1 MKLGKAIAA
10 AVGTAAA
17 VGAAVYAKR
26 RLDETQTPL
35 KKQRSVTV
43 WKSGGK
49 VQHKEVI
56 RKPVSEREQTDILKS
71 RIDKATRQY
80 EELADRNND
89 TESEPADNTE
99 NEQKIAPVNFTFVQS
114 EEDGNTGVSFDR
126 VFDHFNR
133 LEKPI
138 DEESKTV
145 DNADNNIVDT
155 ITANQTAAAESVDET
170 KADAATYDEYEAAAI
185 SAVMTMQ
192 EEQESEAEQMKLE
205 KGIMTPD
212 PIASA
217 VRELADIQPVTDGAN
232 DVSVERM
239 SVDES
244 IFDLSASEPVEE
256 AVKELE
262 EITEQAEEQP
272 EIVEETAESS
282 STLEEEFAQATAE
295 NVTVSEPVEEAV
307 KAFEEMSEQ
316 AEEQPEI
323 AEETAETAES
333 TSALEEEFAQAMTE
347 NAPVSEPVEEAV
359 KAFEE
364 MSEQAEEQSEIAEE
378 TAESASTLEE
388 EFAQAMAENI
398 PVNEPVEETVK
409 AFEEITEQAEEQP
422 EIAVETAESAS
433 TLEEEFAQAMT
444 ENAPVS
450 EPVEEAVKELEEI
463 AEQAEEQSEI
473 AEETAESA
481 STLEEE
487 FAQAMAENAPV
498 SEPVEE
504 AVKAFEEMSEQAE
517 EQPEIAEETA
527 ESASTLEEE
536 FAQAMA
542 ENITVSEPVEEAVK
556 AFEEMSE
563 QAEEQ
568 PEIAEETAESASTLE
583 EEFAQAM
590 AENAPV
596 SEPVEEAVK
605 EFEEITEQAEK
616 QPEIAVETAESASTL
631 EEEFAQ
637 AMAENAPVSE
647 PVEEAVKEFEEI
659 TEQAEEQPEISV
671 ETAESANTLEEEIT
685 QAMAENVP
693 VSEPVEEA
701 VKAFEEIAE
710 PVAVEISE
718 SQAEDMLFENIDNI
732 DDDLSDDMASV
743 RTAESVDD
751 AVKEFSDLIGEPEA
765 AMSMI
770 NADAEYDDDL
780 EQTGDI
786 PAEENSTAEEQ
797 PVIQT
802 IPEAQTEKPR
812 TMDFFDLPDEA
823 YAPVQA
829 AEEKHDD
836 NVAEVEDLFGDLL
849 ADDEPVEKKTF
860 TDPSEVFSMFDTADA
875 GQDDF
880 DKYNDEKI
888 EEENEKK
895 KTSDTKKYIAQ
906 DIADNIASFAQL
918 LEPLNAI
925 KENKIRSKSGILF
938 DWEMRIQSL
947 IGDLPIKTYWRNN
960 FRNYEIWTDEKCME
974 KAGELLAMLE
984 LVGIVRDKAKEV
996 VVDKDTLDFYSAQS
1010 EHLNNDFHIG
1020 ETVVVTRPCW
1030 RINGKPA
1037 RKGEIAKKAPF
1048 AEFSRK
1054 KVSPLETMLRENSC
1068 SDGDVNIPVTEDN
1081 FCTYDRE
1088 IPYVKQAIA
1097 DGFCK
1102 CAVRRMEDGGALAFF
1117 YEVIAEGENE
1127 HYSPCT
1133 LRFEVNIDKNAKV
1146 VGRFRSEK
1154 V

>member
-10 AVGTAAA
+10 AIGTAAA
-17 VGAAVYAKR
+17 VGAAVYAKK

-35 KKQRSVTV
+35 KKQKSVTA

-49 VQHKEVI
+49 VQYKEVI
-56 RKPVSEREQTDILKS
+56 RKPVSEGEQTNILKS

-80 EELADRNND
+80 EQLADRNND

-99 NEQKIAPVNFTFVQS
+99 NEQEIAPVNFTFVQS

-133 LEKPI
+133 LEKPF

-155 ITANQTAAAESVDET
+155 ITANQTDVAESVAPTEAVDET
-170 KADAATYDEYEAAAI
+170 KTDVATDDEYEAAAI

-192 EEQESEAEQMKLE
+192 EEQESKAEQMKLE

-212 PIASA
+212 PIANA
-217 VRELADIQPVTDGAN
+217 VRELADIQPVTDDVSN
-232 DVSVERM
+232 VSVERM

-256 AVKELE
+256 AVK
-262 EITEQAEEQP
+262 
-272 EIVEETAESS
+272 
-282 STLEEEFAQATAE
+282 
-295 NVTVSEPVEEAV
+295 
-307 KAFEEMSEQ
+307 AFEEMSGQ
-316 AEEQPEI
+316 TEEQPEI
-323 AEETAETAES
+323 AEETE
-333 TSALEEEFAQAMTE
+333 
-347 NAPVSEPVEEAV
+347 
-359 KAFEE
+359 
-364 MSEQAEEQSEIAEE
+364 
-378 TAESASTLEE
+378 ESASTLEE

-398 PVNEPVEETVK
+398 PE
-409 AFEEITEQAEEQP
+409 
-422 EIAVETAESAS
+422 
-433 TLEEEFAQAMT
+433 
-444 ENAPVS
+444 
-450 EPVEEAVKELEEI
+450 
-463 AEQAEEQSEI
+463 
-473 AEETAESA
+473 
-481 STLEEE
+481 
-487 FAQAMAENAPV
+487 

-504 AVKAFEEMSEQAE
+504 AVKAFEKMSEQTE

-536 FAQAMA
+536 FA
-542 ENITVSEPVEEAVK
+542 
-556 AFEEMSE
+556 
-563 QAEEQ
+563 
-568 PEIAEETAESASTLE
+568 
-583 EEFAQAM
+583 
-590 AENAPV
+590 
-596 SEPVEEAVK
+596 
-605 EFEEITEQAEK
+605 
-616 QPEIAVETAESASTL
+616 
-631 EEEFAQ
+631 
-637 AMAENAPVSE
+637 
-647 PVEEAVKEFEEI
+647 
-659 TEQAEEQPEISV
+659 
-671 ETAESANTLEEEIT
+671 

-710 PVAVEISE
+710 PVAVEIAE
-718 SQAEDMLFENIDNI
+718 SQAEDMLFENIDNT

-765 AMSMI
+765 ARSMI

-802 IPEAQTEKPR
+802 VPEAQTEKTR

-823 YAPVQA
+823 YAPVQT

-895 KTSDTKKYIAQ
+895 KTSDAKKYIAQ

-996 VVDKDTLDFYSAQS
+996 VIDKDTLDFYSAQS

-1068 SDGDVNIPVTEDN
+1068 SDGDVNIPVTDDN
-1081 FCTYDRE
+1081 FCTYDRD
-1088 IPYVKQAIA
+1088 IPYVKQAISE
-1097 DGFCK
+1097 GFCK

>member
-10 AVGTAAA
+10 AIGTAAA

-35 KKQRSVTV
+35 KKQRSVTA

-49 VQHKEVI
+49 VQYKEVI
-56 RKPVSEREQTDILKS
+56 RKPVSEGEQTNILKS

-80 EELADRNND
+80 EQLADRNND

-99 NEQKIAPVNFTFVQS
+99 NEQEIAPVNFTFVQS

-133 LEKPI
+133 LEKPF

-155 ITANQTAAAESVDET
+155 ITANQTAAAESVAPTEAVDET
-170 KADAATYDEYEAAAI
+170 KTDVATDDEYEAAAI

-192 EEQESEAEQMKLE
+192 EEQESKAEQMKLE

-212 PIASA
+212 PIANA

-244 IFDLSASEPVEE
+244 IFDLSANEPVEE

-272 EIVEETAESS
+272 EIAEETAESA
-282 STLEEEFAQATAE
+282 STLEEEFAQAKAE
-295 NVTVSEPVEEAV
+295 NVPESEPVEEAV

-323 AEETAETAES
+323 AEETAESAS
-333 TSALEEEFAQAMTE
+333 TLEEEFAQAKAE
-347 NAPVSEPVEEAV
+347 NVPESEPVEEAV

-364 MSEQAEEQSEIAEE
+364 MSEQAEEQPEIAEE

-388 EFAQAMAENI
+388 EFAQAKAEN
-398 PVNEPVEETVK
+398 V
-409 AFEEITEQAEEQP
+409 P
-422 EIAVETAESAS
+422 E
-433 TLEEEFAQAMT
+433 
-444 ENAPVS
+444 S
-450 EPVEEAVKELEEI
+450 EPVEEAVKAFEEMS
-463 AEQAEEQSEI
+463 EQAEEQPEI

-487 FAQAMAENAPV
+487 FAQAKAENVPESEPV
-498 SEPVEE
+498 EEAVKAFEEMSEQAEEQPEIAEETAESASTLEEEFAQAKAENVPESEPVEEAVKAFEEMSEQAEEQPEIAEETAESASTLEEEFAQAKAENVPESEPVEE

-542 ENITVSEPVEEAVK
+542 ENVT
-556 AFEEMSE
+556 
-563 QAEEQ
+563 
-568 PEIAEETAESASTLE
+568 
-583 EEFAQAM
+583 
-590 AENAPV
+590 
-596 SEPVEEAVK
+596 
-605 EFEEITEQAEK
+605 
-616 QPEIAVETAESASTL
+616 
-631 EEEFAQ
+631 
-637 AMAENAPVSE
+637 
-647 PVEEAVKEFEEI
+647 
-659 TEQAEEQPEISV
+659 
-671 ETAESANTLEEEIT
+671 
-685 QAMAENVP
+685 

-710 PVAVEISE
+710 PVAVEIAE
-718 SQAEDMLFENIDNI
+718 SQAEDMLFENI

-765 AMSMI
+765 ARSMI

-802 IPEAQTEKPR
+802 VPEAQTEKTR

-823 YAPVQA
+823 YAPVQT

-888 EEENEKK
+888 EEESEKK
-895 KTSDTKKYIAQ
+895 KTSDAKKYIAQ

-996 VVDKDTLDFYSAQS
+996 VIDKDTLDFYSAQS

-1068 SDGDVNIPVTEDN
+1068 SDGDVNIPVTDDN
-1081 FCTYDRE
+1081 FCTYDRD
-1088 IPYVKQAIA
+1088 IPYVKQAISE
-1097 DGFCK
+1097 GFCK

>member
-43 WKSGGK
+43 WKSGGN

-80 EELADRNND
+80 EQLADRNND

-99 NEQKIAPVNFTFVQS
+99 NEQEIAPVNFTFVQS

-133 LEKPI
+133 LEKPV
-138 DEESKTV
+138 DEENKTV

-155 ITANQTAAAESVDET
+155 ITANQTAV
-170 KADAATYDEYEAAAI
+170 ATDDEYEAAAI

-256 AVKELE
+256 AVK
-262 EITEQAEEQP
+262 
-272 EIVEETAESS
+272 
-282 STLEEEFAQATAE
+282 
-295 NVTVSEPVEEAV
+295 
-307 KAFEEMSEQ
+307 
-316 AEEQPEI
+316 
-323 AEETAETAES
+323 
-333 TSALEEEFAQAMTE
+333 
-347 NAPVSEPVEEAV
+347 
-359 KAFEE
+359 
-364 MSEQAEEQSEIAEE
+364 
-378 TAESASTLEE
+378 
-388 EFAQAMAENI
+388 
-398 PVNEPVEETVK
+398 
-409 AFEEITEQAEEQP
+409 
-422 EIAVETAESAS
+422 
-433 TLEEEFAQAMT
+433 
-444 ENAPVS
+444 
-450 EPVEEAVKELEEI
+450 
-463 AEQAEEQSEI
+463 
-473 AEETAESA
+473 
-481 STLEEE
+481 
-487 FAQAMAENAPV
+487 
-498 SEPVEE
+498 
-504 AVKAFEEMSEQAE
+504 
-517 EQPEIAEETA
+517 
-527 ESASTLEEE
+527 
-536 FAQAMA
+536 
-542 ENITVSEPVEEAVK
+542 
-556 AFEEMSE
+556 
-563 QAEEQ
+563 
-568 PEIAEETAESASTLE
+568 
-583 EEFAQAM
+583 
-590 AENAPV
+590 
-596 SEPVEEAVK
+596 
-605 EFEEITEQAEK
+605 
-616 QPEIAVETAESASTL
+616 
-631 EEEFAQ
+631 
-637 AMAENAPVSE
+637 
-647 PVEEAVKEFEEI
+647 
-659 TEQAEEQPEISV
+659 
-671 ETAESANTLEEEIT
+671 
-685 QAMAENVP
+685 
-693 VSEPVEEA
+693 
-701 VKAFEEIAE
+701 AFEEIAE
-710 PVAVEISE
+710 PVAVEIPE

-765 AMSMI
+765 ARSMI
-770 NADAEYDDDL
+770 NAGTEYDDDL

-802 IPEAQTEKPR
+802 VPEAQTEKPR

>member
-1 MKLGKAIAA
+1 M
-10 AVGTAAA
+10 
-17 VGAAVYAKR
+17 
-26 RLDETQTPL
+26 
-35 KKQRSVTV
+35 
-43 WKSGGK
+43 
-49 VQHKEVI
+49 
-56 RKPVSEREQTDILKS
+56 
-71 RIDKATRQY
+71 
-80 EELADRNND
+80 
-89 TESEPADNTE
+89 
-99 NEQKIAPVNFTFVQS
+99 
-114 EEDGNTGVSFDR
+114 
-126 VFDHFNR
+126 FDHFNR
-133 LEKPI
+133 LERPF
-138 DEESKTV
+138 EEENN
-145 DNADNNIVDT
+145 NADTDNSNSIVDT
-155 ITANQTAAAESVDET
+155 IPANPSNTAADEEAVSQT
-170 KADAATYDEYEAAAI
+170 EAVGETTEDVATDDGCEAAAI
-185 SAVMTMQ
+185 AAVMTMQ
-192 EEQESEAEQMKLE
+192 EEQNSETEPKQMKLE
-205 KGIMTPD
+205 KGIMTPE

-217 VRELADIQPVTDGAN
+217 VRELVDIQSVSDDMN
-232 DVSVERM
+232 VESVE
-239 SVDES
+239 SIPVDEN
-244 IFDLSASEPVEE
+244 IFDLSVSEPVEE
-256 AVKELE
+256 AAKELE
-262 EITEQAEEQP
+262 EISEQTEAEEQP
-272 EIVEETAESS
+272 ETVEETTEAA
-282 STLEEEFAQATAE
+282 STLEEEFAQAMAE
-295 NVTVSEPVEEAV
+295 NAPLSEPVEEAV

-316 AEEQPEI
+316 TEAEEQPEDV
-323 AEETAETAES
+323 A
-333 TSALEEEFAQAMTE
+333 
-347 NAPVSEPVEEAV
+347 
-359 KAFEE
+359 
-364 MSEQAEEQSEIAEE
+364 
-378 TAESASTLEE
+378 
-388 EFAQAMAENI
+388 
-398 PVNEPVEETVK
+398 
-409 AFEEITEQAEEQP
+409 
-422 EIAVETAESAS
+422 
-433 TLEEEFAQAMT
+433 
-444 ENAPVS
+444 
-450 EPVEEAVKELEEI
+450 
-463 AEQAEEQSEI
+463 
-473 AEETAESA
+473 ETAESA

-504 AVKAFEEMSEQAE
+504 AVKAFEEMSEQTEAE
-517 EQPEIAEETA
+517 EQPEPAEETTEAVSTLEEEFAQAMVENTPVSEPVEEAAKELEEISEQTEAEGQPEPAEETA
-527 ESASTLEEE
+527 EAASTLEEE

-542 ENITVSEPVEEAVK
+542 ENVSVSEPVEEAVK
-556 AFEEMSE
+556 AFEKMSE

-568 PEIAEETAESASTLE
+568 PEPVEETAEAVSTLE

-590 AENAPV
+590 AENVPV
-596 SEPVEEAVK
+596 SEPVEEAAK
-605 EFEEITEQAEK
+605 ELEEMSEQTEEE
-616 QPEIAVETAESASTL
+616 QPETAEETTDVTSTL

-637 AMAENAPVSE
+637 AMAENTP
-647 PVEEAVKEFEEI
+647 
-659 TEQAEEQPEISV
+659 T
-671 ETAESANTLEEEIT
+671 
-685 QAMAENVP
+685 
-693 VSEPVEEA
+693 SEPVEEA

-710 PVAVEISE
+710 PEATEIAE
-718 SQAEDMLFENIDNI
+718 SQTEDMSFENI
-732 DDDLSDDMASV
+732 DDLSDDMASV
-743 RTAESVDD
+743 RTAESVED

-765 AMSMI
+765 AQSML
-770 NADAEYDDDL
+770 NDDNEYDDDL

-786 PAEENSTAEEQ
+786 LSEESGIAKEQ

-802 IPEAQTEKPR
+802 VPEEQAEKPR
-812 TMDFFDLPDEA
+812 TVDFFDLPDEA
-823 YAPVQA
+823 YAPVQV

-849 ADDEPVEKKTF
+849 VDDEPVEKKTF

-888 EEENEKK
+888 EEETEKK

-974 KAGELLAMLE
+974 KAGELLSMLE

-996 VVDKDTLDFYSAQS
+996 VIDKDTLDFYSAQS

>member
-1 MKLGKAIAA
+1 MA
-10 AVGTAAA
+10 
-17 VGAAVYAKR
+17 
-26 RLDETQTPL
+26 
-35 KKQRSVTV
+35 
-43 WKSGGK
+43 
-49 VQHKEVI
+49 
-56 RKPVSEREQTDILKS
+56 
-71 RIDKATRQY
+71 
-80 EELADRNND
+80 
-89 TESEPADNTE
+89 
-99 NEQKIAPVNFTFVQS
+99 
-114 EEDGNTGVSFDR
+114 
-126 VFDHFNR
+126 
-133 LEKPI
+133 
-138 DEESKTV
+138 
-145 DNADNNIVDT
+145 
-155 ITANQTAAAESVDET
+155 
-170 KADAATYDEYEAAAI
+170 
-185 SAVMTMQ
+185 
-192 EEQESEAEQMKLE
+192 
-205 KGIMTPD
+205 
-212 PIASA
+212 
-217 VRELADIQPVTDGAN
+217 
-232 DVSVERM
+232 
-239 SVDES
+239 
-244 IFDLSASEPVEE
+244 
-256 AVKELE
+256 
-262 EITEQAEEQP
+262 
-272 EIVEETAESS
+272 
-282 STLEEEFAQATAE
+282 
-295 NVTVSEPVEEAV
+295 
-307 KAFEEMSEQ
+307 
-316 AEEQPEI
+316 
-323 AEETAETAES
+323 
-333 TSALEEEFAQAMTE
+333 E

-364 MSEQAEEQSEIAEE
+364 ITEQAEEQPEIAEE

-398 PVNEPVEETVK
+398 
-409 AFEEITEQAEEQP
+409 
-422 EIAVETAESAS
+422 
-433 TLEEEFAQAMT
+433 
-444 ENAPVS
+444 
-450 EPVEEAVKELEEI
+450 
-463 AEQAEEQSEI
+463 
-473 AEETAESA
+473 
-481 STLEEE
+481 
-487 FAQAMAENAPV
+487 PV

-536 FAQAMA
+536 FALAMA
-542 ENITVSEPVEEAVK
+542 ENVPVNEPVEEAVK
-556 AFEEMSE
+556 ELEEITE

-590 AENAPV
+590 AENIPV

-605 EFEEITEQAEK
+605 AFEEMSEQAEE
-616 QPEIAVETAESASTL
+616 QSEIAEETAETASTL

-647 PVEEAVKEFEEI
+647 PVEEAVKELEEI
-659 TEQAEEQPEISV
+659 TEQAEEQSEIAE
-671 ETAESANTLEEEIT
+671 ETAESAESAESANTLEEEFA
-685 QAMAENVP
+685 QAMAENAP

-710 PVAVEISE
+710 PAAVEISE

-849 ADDEPVEKKTF
+849 ADDEPVEKKIF

-1117 YEVIAEGENE
+1117 YEVVAEGENE

>member
-10 AVGTAAA
+10 AIGTAAA

-35 KKQRSVTV
+35 KKQKSVTA

-49 VQHKEVI
+49 VQYKEVI
-56 RKPVSEREQTDILKS
+56 RKPVSEGEQTNILKS

-80 EELADRNND
+80 EQLADRNND

-99 NEQKIAPVNFTFVQS
+99 NEQEIAPVNFTFVQS

-133 LEKPI
+133 LEKPF

-155 ITANQTAAAESVDET
+155 ITANQTTAAESVAPTEAVDET
-170 KADAATYDEYEAAAI
+170 KTDVATDDEYEAAAI

-192 EEQESEAEQMKLE
+192 EEQESKAEQMKLE

-212 PIASA
+212 PIANA
-217 VRELADIQPVTDGAN
+217 VRELADIQPVTDDVSN
-232 DVSVERM
+232 VSVERM

-256 AVKELE
+256 AAKELE
-262 EITEQAEEQP
+262 EITEQ
-272 EIVEETAESS
+272 T
-282 STLEEEFAQATAE
+282 
-295 NVTVSEPVEEAV
+295 
-307 KAFEEMSEQ
+307 
-316 AEEQPEI
+316 
-323 AEETAETAES
+323 
-333 TSALEEEFAQAMTE
+333 
-347 NAPVSEPVEEAV
+347 
-359 KAFEE
+359 
-364 MSEQAEEQSEIAEE
+364 
-378 TAESASTLEE
+378 
-388 EFAQAMAENI
+388 
-398 PVNEPVEETVK
+398 
-409 AFEEITEQAEEQP
+409 
-422 EIAVETAESAS
+422 
-433 TLEEEFAQAMT
+433 
-444 ENAPVS
+444 
-450 EPVEEAVKELEEI
+450 
-463 AEQAEEQSEI
+463 
-473 AEETAESA
+473 
-481 STLEEE
+481 
-487 FAQAMAENAPV
+487 
-498 SEPVEE
+498 
-504 AVKAFEEMSEQAE
+504 E

-542 ENITVSEPVEEAVK
+542 ENISESEPVEEAAK
-556 AFEEMSE
+556 ELEEITE
-563 QAEEQ
+563 QTEEQ
-568 PEIAEETAESASTLE
+568 PEIAGETAESASTLE
-583 EEFAQAM
+583 EEFA
-590 AENAPV
+590 
-596 SEPVEEAVK
+596 
-605 EFEEITEQAEK
+605 
-616 QPEIAVETAESASTL
+616 
-631 EEEFAQ
+631 
-637 AMAENAPVSE
+637 
-647 PVEEAVKEFEEI
+647 
-659 TEQAEEQPEISV
+659 
-671 ETAESANTLEEEIT
+671 

-701 VKAFEEIAE
+701 VKAFEEMSEQGEEQPEIAEETEESASTLEEEFAQAMAENIPESEPVEEAVKAFEEIAE
-710 PVAVEISE
+710 PVAVEIAE
-718 SQAEDMLFENIDNI
+718 SQAEDMLFENI

-765 AMSMI
+765 ARSMI

-797 PVIQT
+797 PVMQT
-802 IPEAQTEKPR
+802 VPEAQTEKTR

-823 YAPVQA
+823 YAPVQT

-849 ADDEPVEKKTF
+849 SDDEPVEKKTF

-895 KTSDTKKYIAQ
+895 KTSDAKKYIAQ

-996 VVDKDTLDFYSAQS
+996 VIDKDTLDFYSAQS

-1068 SDGDVNIPVTEDN
+1068 SDGDVNIPVTDDN
-1081 FCTYDRE
+1081 FCTYDRD
-1088 IPYVKQAIA
+1088 IPYVKQAISE
-1097 DGFCK
+1097 GFCK

>member
-10 AVGTAAA
+10 AIGTAAA

-35 KKQRSVTV
+35 KKQKSVTA

-49 VQHKEVI
+49 VQYKEVI
-56 RKPVSEREQTDILKS
+56 RKPVSEGEQTNILKS

-80 EELADRNND
+80 EQLADRNND
-89 TESEPADNTE
+89 TESEPADTTE
-99 NEQKIAPVNFTFVQS
+99 NEQEIAPVNFTFVQS

-133 LEKPI
+133 LEKPF

-155 ITANQTAAAESVDET
+155 ITANQTAAAESVAPTEAVDET
-170 KADAATYDEYEAAAI
+170 KTDVATDDEYEAAAI

-192 EEQESEAEQMKLE
+192 EEQESKAEQMKLE

-212 PIASA
+212 PIANA
-217 VRELADIQPVTDGAN
+217 VRELADIQPVTDDVSN
-232 DVSVERM
+232 VSVERM

-256 AVKELE
+256 AAKELE
-262 EITEQAEEQP
+262 EIAEQTEEQP
-272 EIVEETAESS
+272 EIVEETAESA
-282 STLEEEFAQATAE
+282 STHEEEFAQAMAE
-295 NVTVSEPVEEAV
+295 NVPASEPVEEAA
-307 KAFEEMSEQ
+307 KELEEITEQ
-316 AEEQPEI
+316 TEEQPEI
-323 AEETAETAES
+323 AEETAE
-333 TSALEEEFAQAMTE
+333 
-347 NAPVSEPVEEAV
+347 
-359 KAFEE
+359 
-364 MSEQAEEQSEIAEE
+364 
-378 TAESASTLEE
+378 SASTHEE
-388 EFAQAMAENI
+388 EFAQAMAEN
-398 PVNEPVEETVK
+398 V
-409 AFEEITEQAEEQP
+409 
-422 EIAVETAESAS
+422 
-433 TLEEEFAQAMT
+433 
-444 ENAPVS
+444 
-450 EPVEEAVKELEEI
+450 
-463 AEQAEEQSEI
+463 
-473 AEETAESA
+473 
-481 STLEEE
+481 
-487 FAQAMAENAPV
+487 PV

-542 ENITVSEPVEEAVK
+542 ENVPESEPVEEAVK

-590 AENAPV
+590 AENVPE

-605 EFEEITEQAEK
+605 AFEEMSEQAEE
-616 QPEIAVETAESASTL
+616 QPEIAEETAESASTL

-637 AMAENAPVSE
+637 AMAENVPESE
-647 PVEEAVKEFEEI
+647 PVEEAVKAFEEMS
-659 TEQAEEQPEISV
+659 EQAEEQPEIAE
-671 ETAESANTLEEEIT
+671 ETAESASTLEEEFA

-693 VSEPVEEA
+693 ESEPVEEAVKAFEEMSEQAEEQPEIAEETAESASTLEEEFAQAMAENVTVSEPVEEA

-710 PVAVEISE
+710 PVAVEIAE
-718 SQAEDMLFENIDNI
+718 SQAEDMLFENID
-732 DDDLSDDMASV
+732 DDLSDDMASV
-743 RTAESVDD
+743 CTAESVDD

-765 AMSMI
+765 ARSMI
-770 NADAEYDDDL
+770 NTGTEYDDDL

-802 IPEAQTEKPR
+802 VPEAQTEKTR

-823 YAPVQA
+823 YAPVQT

-895 KTSDTKKYIAQ
+895 KTSDAKKYIAQ

-996 VVDKDTLDFYSAQS
+996 VIDKDTLDFYSAQS

-1068 SDGDVNIPVTEDN
+1068 SDGDVNIPVTDDN
-1081 FCTYDRE
+1081 FCTYDRD
-1088 IPYVKQAIA
+1088 IPYVKQAISE
-1097 DGFCK
+1097 GFCK

>member
-80 EELADRNND
+80 EQLADRNND
-89 TESEPADNTE
+89 TESELADNTE
-99 NEQKIAPVNFTFVQS
+99 NEQEIAPVNFTFVQS

-133 LEKPI
+133 LEKPV
-138 DEESKTV
+138 DEENKTV

-170 KADAATYDEYEAAAI
+170 KADAATDDEYEAAAI

-256 AVKELE
+256 AVK
-262 EITEQAEEQP
+262 
-272 EIVEETAESS
+272 
-282 STLEEEFAQATAE
+282 
-295 NVTVSEPVEEAV
+295 
-307 KAFEEMSEQ
+307 AFEEMSEQ
-316 AEEQPEI
+316 AEEQP
-323 AEETAETAES
+323 
-333 TSALEEEFAQAMTE
+333 
-347 NAPVSEPVEEAV
+347 
-359 KAFEE
+359 
-364 MSEQAEEQSEIAEE
+364 EIAEE

-388 EFAQAMAENI
+388 EFAQAMAENVT
-398 PVNEPVEETVK
+398 VNEPVEEAVK
-409 AFEEITEQAEEQP
+409 ELEEITEQAEEQP
-422 EIAVETAESAS
+422 EIAE
-433 TLEEEFAQAMT
+433 
-444 ENAPVS
+444 
-450 EPVEEAVKELEEI
+450 K
-463 AEQAEEQSEI
+463 
-473 AEETAESA
+473 TAESA

-487 FAQAMAENAPV
+487 FAQAMAENVPV

-536 FAQAMA
+536 FAQATA
-542 ENITVSEPVEEAVK
+542 ENVPVSEPVEEAVK

-568 PEIAEETAESASTLE
+568 PEIAEETAESANTLE
-583 EEFAQAM
+583 EEFAQTM
-590 AENAPV
+590 AENVPV

-605 EFEEITEQAEK
+605 AFEEMSEQAEE
-616 QPEIAVETAESASTL
+616 QPEIVEETAESASTL

-637 AMAENAPVSE
+637 AMAEN
-647 PVEEAVKEFEEI
+647 
-659 TEQAEEQPEISV
+659 
-671 ETAESANTLEEEIT
+671 
-685 QAMAENVP
+685 VP
-693 VSEPVEEA
+693 VSEPAEEA

-710 PVAVEISE
+710 PVAVEIPE

-802 IPEAQTEKPR
+802 VPEAQTEKPR

-888 EEENEKK
+888 EEESEKK
-895 KTSDTKKYIAQ
+895 KTSDAKKYIAQ

-1117 YEVIAEGENE
+1117 YEVVAEGENE

>member
-35 KKQRSVTV
+35 KKQKSVTA

-49 VQHKEVI
+49 VQYKEVI
-56 RKPVSEREQTDILKS
+56 RKPVSEGEQTNILKS

-80 EELADRNND
+80 EQLADRNND

-99 NEQKIAPVNFTFVQS
+99 NEQEIAPVNFTFVQS

-133 LEKPI
+133 LEKPF

-155 ITANQTAAAESVDET
+155 ITANQIAVAESVAPTEAVDET
-170 KADAATYDEYEAAAI
+170 KTDVATDDEYEAAAI

-192 EEQESEAEQMKLE
+192 EEQESKAEQMKLE

-212 PIASA
+212 PIANA
-217 VRELADIQPVTDGAN
+217 VRELADIQPVTDDVSN
-232 DVSVERM
+232 VSVERM
-239 SVDES
+239 LVDES

-256 AVKELE
+256 AAKEFE
-262 EITEQAEEQP
+262 EIAEQ
-272 EIVEETAESS
+272 T
-282 STLEEEFAQATAE
+282 
-295 NVTVSEPVEEAV
+295 
-307 KAFEEMSEQ
+307 
-316 AEEQPEI
+316 EEQPEI
-323 AEETAETAES
+323 AEETAESA
-333 TSALEEEFAQAMTE
+333 SALEEEFAQA
-347 NAPVSEPVEEAV
+347 
-359 KAFEE
+359 K
-364 MSEQAEEQSEIAEE
+364 
-378 TAESASTLEE
+378 
-388 EFAQAMAENI
+388 AEN
-398 PVNEPVEETVK
+398 V
-409 AFEEITEQAEEQP
+409 
-422 EIAVETAESAS
+422 
-433 TLEEEFAQAMT
+433 
-444 ENAPVS
+444 
-450 EPVEEAVKELEEI
+450 
-463 AEQAEEQSEI
+463 
-473 AEETAESA
+473 
-481 STLEEE
+481 
-487 FAQAMAENAPV
+487 PV

-542 ENITVSEPVEEAVK
+542 ENI
-556 AFEEMSE
+556 
-563 QAEEQ
+563 
-568 PEIAEETAESASTLE
+568 PE
-583 EEFAQAM
+583 
-590 AENAPV
+590 
-596 SEPVEEAVK
+596 
-605 EFEEITEQAEK
+605 
-616 QPEIAVETAESASTL
+616 
-631 EEEFAQ
+631 
-637 AMAENAPVSE
+637 
-647 PVEEAVKEFEEI
+647 
-659 TEQAEEQPEISV
+659 
-671 ETAESANTLEEEIT
+671 
-685 QAMAENVP
+685 
-693 VSEPVEEA
+693 SEPVEEA

-710 PVAVEISE
+710 PVAVEIAE
-718 SQAEDMLFENIDNI
+718 SQAEDMLFENI

-765 AMSMI
+765 ARSMI

-802 IPEAQTEKPR
+802 VPEAQTEKTR

-823 YAPVQA
+823 YAPVQT

-895 KTSDTKKYIAQ
+895 KTSDAKKYIAQ

-996 VVDKDTLDFYSAQS
+996 VIDKDTLDFYSAQS
-1010 EHLNNDFHIG
+1010 EHLKNDFHIG

-1068 SDGDVNIPVTEDN
+1068 SDGDVNIPVTDDN
-1081 FCTYDRE
+1081 FCTYDRD
-1088 IPYVKQAIA
+1088 IPYVKQAISE
-1097 DGFCK
+1097 GFCK

>member
-80 EELADRNND
+80 EQLADRNND

-99 NEQKIAPVNFTFVQS
+99 NEQEIAPVNFTFVQS

-133 LEKPI
+133 LEKPV
-138 DEESKTV
+138 DEENKTV

-155 ITANQTAAAESVDET
+155 ITANQTAV
-170 KADAATYDEYEAAAI
+170 ATDGEYEAAAI
-185 SAVMTMQ
+185 FAVMTMQ

-217 VRELADIQPVTDGAN
+217 VRELADIQPVTDGVN

-256 AVKELE
+256 AVKAFE

-272 EIVEETAESS
+272 
-282 STLEEEFAQATAE
+282 
-295 NVTVSEPVEEAV
+295 
-307 KAFEEMSEQ
+307 
-316 AEEQPEI
+316 
-323 AEETAETAES
+323 
-333 TSALEEEFAQAMTE
+333 
-347 NAPVSEPVEEAV
+347 
-359 KAFEE
+359 
-364 MSEQAEEQSEIAEE
+364 EIAEE

-388 EFAQAMAENI
+388 EFEQAMAENI
-398 PVNEPVEETVK
+398 
-409 AFEEITEQAEEQP
+409 
-422 EIAVETAESAS
+422 
-433 TLEEEFAQAMT
+433 
-444 ENAPVS
+444 
-450 EPVEEAVKELEEI
+450 
-463 AEQAEEQSEI
+463 
-473 AEETAESA
+473 
-481 STLEEE
+481 
-487 FAQAMAENAPV
+487 PV

-536 FAQAMA
+536 FALAMAENVPVNEPVEEAVKELEEITEQAEEQTEIAEETAESASTLEEEFAQAMA
-542 ENITVSEPVEEAVK
+542 ENIPVSEPVEEAVK

-568 PEIAEETAESASTLE
+568 SEIAEETAETASTLE

-605 EFEEITEQAEK
+605 ELEEITEQAEE
-616 QPEIAVETAESASTL
+616 QSEIAEETAESAESAESANTL

-647 PVEEAVKEFEEI
+647 PVEEAVK
-659 TEQAEEQPEISV
+659 
-671 ETAESANTLEEEIT
+671 
-685 QAMAENVP
+685 
-693 VSEPVEEA
+693 
-701 VKAFEEIAE
+701 AFEEIAE
-710 PVAVEISE
+710 PAAVEISE

-849 ADDEPVEKKTF
+849 ADDEPVEKKIF

-1117 YEVIAEGENE
+1117 YEVVAEGENE

>member
-10 AVGTAAA
+10 AIGTAAA

-35 KKQRSVTV
+35 KKQKSVTA

-49 VQHKEVI
+49 VQYKEVI
-56 RKPVSEREQTDILKS
+56 RKPVSEGEQTNILKS

-80 EELADRNND
+80 EQLADRNND

-99 NEQKIAPVNFTFVQS
+99 NEQEIAPVNFTFVQS

-133 LEKPI
+133 LEKPF

-155 ITANQTAAAESVDET
+155 ITANQTAAAESVAPTEAVDET
-170 KADAATYDEYEAAAI
+170 KTDVATDDEYEAAAI

-192 EEQESEAEQMKLE
+192 EEQESKAEQMKLE

-212 PIASA
+212 PIANA
-217 VRELADIQPVTDGAN
+217 VRELADIQPVTDDVSN
-232 DVSVERM
+232 VSVERM

-256 AVKELE
+256 AAKELE
-262 EITEQAEEQP
+262 EITEQ
-272 EIVEETAESS
+272 T
-282 STLEEEFAQATAE
+282 
-295 NVTVSEPVEEAV
+295 
-307 KAFEEMSEQ
+307 
-316 AEEQPEI
+316 
-323 AEETAETAES
+323 
-333 TSALEEEFAQAMTE
+333 
-347 NAPVSEPVEEAV
+347 
-359 KAFEE
+359 
-364 MSEQAEEQSEIAEE
+364 
-378 TAESASTLEE
+378 
-388 EFAQAMAENI
+388 
-398 PVNEPVEETVK
+398 
-409 AFEEITEQAEEQP
+409 
-422 EIAVETAESAS
+422 
-433 TLEEEFAQAMT
+433 
-444 ENAPVS
+444 
-450 EPVEEAVKELEEI
+450 
-463 AEQAEEQSEI
+463 
-473 AEETAESA
+473 
-481 STLEEE
+481 
-487 FAQAMAENAPV
+487 
-498 SEPVEE
+498 
-504 AVKAFEEMSEQAE
+504 E

-542 ENITVSEPVEEAVK
+542 ENVPVSEPVEEAVK

-563 QAEEQ
+563 QTEEQPEIAEETEESASTLEEELAQAMAENIPESEPVEEAVKAFEEMSEQAEEQPETAEETAESASTLEEEFAQAKAENVPVSEPVEEAAKELEEITEQTEEQPEIAEETAESASTLEEEFAQAKAENIPESEPVEEAVKEFEEMSEQTEEQPEIAEETAESASTLEEEFAQAKAENVPVSEPVEEAAKELEEITEQTEEQ

-590 AENAPV
+590 AENVPE

-605 EFEEITEQAEK
+605 AFEEMSGQTEEKPETAE
-616 QPEIAVETAESASTL
+616 ETAESSSTL

-637 AMAENAPVSE
+637 AKAEN
-647 PVEEAVKEFEEI
+647 I
-659 TEQAEEQPEISV
+659 PE
-671 ETAESANTLEEEIT
+671 
-685 QAMAENVP
+685 
-693 VSEPVEEA
+693 SEPVEEA

-710 PVAVEISE
+710 PVAVEIAE
-718 SQAEDMLFENIDNI
+718 SQAEDMLFENI

-765 AMSMI
+765 ARSMI

-802 IPEAQTEKPR
+802 VPEAQTEKTR

-823 YAPVQA
+823 YAPVQT

-895 KTSDTKKYIAQ
+895 KTSDAKKYIAQ

-996 VVDKDTLDFYSAQS
+996 VIDKDTLDFYSAQS

-1068 SDGDVNIPVTEDN
+1068 SDGDVNIPVTDDN
-1081 FCTYDRE
+1081 FCTYDRD
-1088 IPYVKQAIA
+1088 IPYVKQAISE
-1097 DGFCK
+1097 GFCK

>member
-10 AVGTAAA
+10 AIGTAAA
-17 VGAAVYAKR
+17 VGAAVYAKK

-35 KKQRSVTV
+35 KKQKSVTA

-49 VQHKEVI
+49 VQYKEVI
-56 RKPVSEREQTDILKS
+56 RKPVSEGEQTNILKS

-80 EELADRNND
+80 EQLADRNND

-99 NEQKIAPVNFTFVQS
+99 NEQEIAPVNFTFVQS

-133 LEKPI
+133 LEKPF

-155 ITANQTAAAESVDET
+155 ITANQTAAAESVAPTEAVDET
-170 KADAATYDEYEAAAI
+170 KTDVATDDEYEAAAI

-192 EEQESEAEQMKLE
+192 EEQESKAEQMKLE

-212 PIASA
+212 PIANA
-217 VRELADIQPVTDGAN
+217 VRELADIQPVTD
-232 DVSVERM
+232 DVSNVSIERM

-256 AVKELE
+256 AAKELE
-262 EITEQAEEQP
+262 EIAEQTEEQP
-272 EIVEETAESS
+272 EIVEETE
-282 STLEEEFAQATAE
+282 
-295 NVTVSEPVEEAV
+295 
-307 KAFEEMSEQ
+307 
-316 AEEQPEI
+316 
-323 AEETAETAES
+323 
-333 TSALEEEFAQAMTE
+333 
-347 NAPVSEPVEEAV
+347 
-359 KAFEE
+359 
-364 MSEQAEEQSEIAEE
+364 
-378 TAESASTLEE
+378 ESASTLEE

-398 PVNEPVEETVK
+398 PE
-409 AFEEITEQAEEQP
+409 
-422 EIAVETAESAS
+422 
-433 TLEEEFAQAMT
+433 
-444 ENAPVS
+444 
-450 EPVEEAVKELEEI
+450 
-463 AEQAEEQSEI
+463 
-473 AEETAESA
+473 
-481 STLEEE
+481 
-487 FAQAMAENAPV
+487 

-504 AVKAFEEMSEQAE
+504 AVKAFEKMSEQTE

-536 FAQAMA
+536 FA
-542 ENITVSEPVEEAVK
+542 
-556 AFEEMSE
+556 
-563 QAEEQ
+563 
-568 PEIAEETAESASTLE
+568 
-583 EEFAQAM
+583 
-590 AENAPV
+590 
-596 SEPVEEAVK
+596 
-605 EFEEITEQAEK
+605 
-616 QPEIAVETAESASTL
+616 
-631 EEEFAQ
+631 
-637 AMAENAPVSE
+637 
-647 PVEEAVKEFEEI
+647 
-659 TEQAEEQPEISV
+659 
-671 ETAESANTLEEEIT
+671 

-710 PVAVEISE
+710 PVAVEIAE

-765 AMSMI
+765 ARSMI

-797 PVIQT
+797 PVMQT
-802 IPEAQTEKPR
+802 VPEAQTEKTR

-823 YAPVQA
+823 YAPVQT

-849 ADDEPVEKKTF
+849 SDDEPVEKKTF

-895 KTSDTKKYIAQ
+895 KTSDAKKYIAQ

-996 VVDKDTLDFYSAQS
+996 VIDKDTLDFYSAQS

-1068 SDGDVNIPVTEDN
+1068 SDGDVNIPVTDDN
-1081 FCTYDRE
+1081 FCTYDRD
-1088 IPYVKQAIA
+1088 IPYVKQAISE
-1097 DGFCK
+1097 GFCK

>member
-80 EELADRNND
+80 EQLADRNND
-89 TESEPADNTE
+89 TESELADNTE
-99 NEQKIAPVNFTFVQS
+99 NEQEIAPVNFTFVQS

-133 LEKPI
+133 LEKPV
-138 DEESKTV
+138 DEENKTV

-155 ITANQTAAAESVDET
+155 IAANQTAAATD
-170 KADAATYDEYEAAAI
+170 DEYEAAAI

-212 PIASA
+212 TIVSA

-256 AVKELE
+256 AVK
-262 EITEQAEEQP
+262 
-272 EIVEETAESS
+272 
-282 STLEEEFAQATAE
+282 
-295 NVTVSEPVEEAV
+295 
-307 KAFEEMSEQ
+307 AFEEISEQ

-323 AEETAETAES
+323 AEETAESAS
-333 TSALEEEFAQAMTE
+333 TLEEEFAQAMAE
-347 NAPVSEPVEEAV
+347 NVTVNEPVEEAV
-359 KAFEE
+359 KELEE
-364 MSEQAEEQSEIAEE
+364 ITEQAEEQPEIAEE

-398 PVNEPVEETVK
+398 PVSEPVEEAVK
-409 AFEEITEQAEEQP
+409 AFEEISEQAEEQP
-422 EIAVETAESAS
+422 EIAEETAESSS
-433 TLEEEFAQAMT
+433 TLEEEFERAMA
-444 ENAPVS
+444 ENIPVI

-463 AEQAEEQSEI
+463 TEQSEEQPEI
-473 AEETAESA
+473 AEKTAESS

-487 FAQAMAENAPV
+487 FAQAMAENVTINEPV
-498 SEPVEE
+498 EEAVKAFEEMSEQAEEQPEIAEKTAESSSTLEEEFAQAMAENVTINEPVEE

-527 ESASTLEEE
+527 ESAS
-536 FAQAMA
+536 A
-542 ENITVSEPVEEAVK
+542 
-556 AFEEMSE
+556 
-563 QAEEQ
+563 
-568 PEIAEETAESASTLE
+568 LE

-605 EFEEITEQAEK
+605 
-616 QPEIAVETAESASTL
+616 
-631 EEEFAQ
+631 
-637 AMAENAPVSE
+637 
-647 PVEEAVKEFEEI
+647 
-659 TEQAEEQPEISV
+659 
-671 ETAESANTLEEEIT
+671 
-685 QAMAENVP
+685 
-693 VSEPVEEA
+693 
-701 VKAFEEIAE
+701 AFEEIAE
-710 PVAVEISE
+710 PVAVEIPE
-718 SQAEDMLFENIDNI
+718 SQAEDMLFENVDNI

-888 EEENEKK
+888 EEESEKK
-895 KTSDTKKYIAQ
+895 KTSDAKKYIAQ

-1117 YEVIAEGENE
+1117 YEVVAEGENE

>member
-43 WKSGGK
+43 WKSGGQ

-56 RKPVSEREQTDILKS
+56 RKPVSEGEQTDILKS

-80 EELADRNND
+80 EQLADRNND

-99 NEQKIAPVNFTFVQS
+99 NEQEIVPVNFTFVQS

-133 LEKPI
+133 LEKPV
-138 DEESKTV
+138 DEENKTV

-155 ITANQTAAAESVDET
+155 ITANQTAAATD
-170 KADAATYDEYEAAAI
+170 DEYEAAAI

-205 KGIMTPD
+205 NGIMTPD

-256 AVKELE
+256 AVK
-262 EITEQAEEQP
+262 
-272 EIVEETAESS
+272 
-282 STLEEEFAQATAE
+282 
-295 NVTVSEPVEEAV
+295 
-307 KAFEEMSEQ
+307 AFEEMSEQ

-323 AEETAETAES
+323 AEETAEA
-333 TSALEEEFAQAMTE
+333 A
-347 NAPVSEPVEEAV
+347 N
-359 KAFEE
+359 
-364 MSEQAEEQSEIAEE
+364 
-378 TAESASTLEE
+378 TLEE

-398 PVNEPVEETVK
+398 
-409 AFEEITEQAEEQP
+409 
-422 EIAVETAESAS
+422 S
-433 TLEEEFAQAMT
+433 
-444 ENAPVS
+444 VS

-463 AEQAEEQSEI
+463 
-473 AEETAESA
+473 T
-481 STLEEE
+481 
-487 FAQAMAENAPV
+487 
-498 SEPVEE
+498 
-504 AVKAFEEMSEQAE
+504 
-517 EQPEIAEETA
+517 
-527 ESASTLEEE
+527 
-536 FAQAMA
+536 
-542 ENITVSEPVEEAVK
+542 
-556 AFEEMSE
+556 E

-596 SEPVEEAVK
+596 CEPVEEAVK
-605 EFEEITEQAEK
+605 A
-616 QPEIAVETAESASTL
+616 
-631 EEEFAQ
+631 
-637 AMAENAPVSE
+637 
-647 PVEEAVKEFEEI
+647 FEEI
-659 TEQAEEQPEISV
+659 TEQAEEQPEIAE
-671 ETAESANTLEEEIT
+671 ETAESASTLEEEFV

-693 VSEPVEEA
+693 VSEPAEET

-710 PVAVEISE
+710 PVAVEIAE

-732 DDDLSDDMASV
+732 DDDLSDDIASV

-802 IPEAQTEKPR
+802 VPEAQTEKPR

-823 YAPVQA
+823 YAPVQT

-895 KTSDTKKYIAQ
+895 KTSDAKKYIAQ

-1117 YEVIAEGENE
+1117 YEVVAEGENE

>member
-10 AVGTAAA
+10 AIGTAAA

-35 KKQRSVTV
+35 KKQKSVTA

-49 VQHKEVI
+49 VQYKEVI
-56 RKPVSEREQTDILKS
+56 RKPVSEGEQTNILKS

-80 EELADRNND
+80 EQLADRNND

-99 NEQKIAPVNFTFVQS
+99 NEQEIAPVNFTFVQS

-133 LEKPI
+133 LEKPF

-155 ITANQTAAAESVDET
+155 ITANQTAAAESVAPTEAVDET
-170 KADAATYDEYEAAAI
+170 KTDVATDDEYEAAAI

-192 EEQESEAEQMKLE
+192 EEQESKAEQMKLE

-212 PIASA
+212 PIANA
-217 VRELADIQPVTDGAN
+217 VRELADIQPVTDDVSN
-232 DVSVERM
+232 VSVERM

-256 AVKELE
+256 AAKELE
-262 EITEQAEEQP
+262 EITEQTEEQP
-272 EIVEETAESS
+272 EIAEETEESA
-282 STLEEEFAQATAE
+282 STLEEEFAQAMAE
-295 NVTVSEPVEEAV
+295 NV
-307 KAFEEMSEQ
+307 
-316 AEEQPEI
+316 
-323 AEETAETAES
+323 
-333 TSALEEEFAQAMTE
+333 
-347 NAPVSEPVEEAV
+347 PVSEPVEEAV

-364 MSEQAEEQSEIAEE
+364 MSEQTEEQPEIAEE
-378 TAESASTLEE
+378 TEESASTLEE
-388 EFAQAMAENI
+388 EFAQAMAEN
-398 PVNEPVEETVK
+398 V
-409 AFEEITEQAEEQP
+409 
-422 EIAVETAESAS
+422 
-433 TLEEEFAQAMT
+433 
-444 ENAPVS
+444 
-450 EPVEEAVKELEEI
+450 
-463 AEQAEEQSEI
+463 
-473 AEETAESA
+473 
-481 STLEEE
+481 
-487 FAQAMAENAPV
+487 PV

-504 AVKAFEEMSEQAE
+504 AVKAFEEMSEQTE
-517 EQPEIAEETA
+517 EQPEIAEETE

-542 ENITVSEPVEEAVK
+542 ENVPVSEPVEEAVK

-563 QAEEQ
+563 QTEEQ
-568 PEIAEETAESASTLE
+568 PEIAEETEESASTLE

-590 AENAPV
+590 AENVPV

-605 EFEEITEQAEK
+605 AFEEMSEQTEE
-616 QPEIAVETAESASTL
+616 QPEIAEETEESASTL

-637 AMAENAPVSE
+637 AMAENVPVSE
-647 PVEEAVKEFEEI
+647 PVEEAVKAFEEMS
-659 TEQAEEQPEISV
+659 EQTEEQPEIAE
-671 ETAESANTLEEEIT
+671 ETEESASTLEEEFA

-710 PVAVEISE
+710 PVAVEIAE
-718 SQAEDMLFENIDNI
+718 SQAEDMLFENID
-732 DDDLSDDMASV
+732 DDLSDDIASV

-765 AMSMI
+765 ARSMI

-802 IPEAQTEKPR
+802 VPEAQTEKTR

-823 YAPVQA
+823 YAPVQT

-888 EEENEKK
+888 EEESEKK
-895 KTSDTKKYIAQ
+895 KTSDAKKYIAQ

-996 VVDKDTLDFYSAQS
+996 VIDKDTLDFYSAQS

-1068 SDGDVNIPVTEDN
+1068 SDGDVNIPVTDDN
-1081 FCTYDRE
+1081 FCTYDRD
-1088 IPYVKQAIA
+1088 IPYVKQAISE
-1097 DGFCK
+1097 GFCK

>member
-10 AVGTAAA
+10 AIGTAAA

-35 KKQRSVTV
+35 KKQKSVTA

-49 VQHKEVI
+49 VQYKEVI
-56 RKPVSEREQTDILKS
+56 RKPVSEGEQTNILKS

-80 EELADRNND
+80 EQLADRNND

-99 NEQKIAPVNFTFVQS
+99 NEQEIAPVNFTFVQS

-133 LEKPI
+133 LEKPF

-155 ITANQTAAAESVDET
+155 ITANQTAAAESVAPTEAVDET
-170 KADAATYDEYEAAAI
+170 KTDVATDDEYEAAAI

-192 EEQESEAEQMKLE
+192 EEQESKAEQMKLE

-212 PIASA
+212 PIANA
-217 VRELADIQPVTDGAN
+217 VRELADIQPVTDDVSN
-232 DVSVERM
+232 VSVERM

-256 AVKELE
+256 AAKELE
-262 EITEQAEEQP
+262 EITEQTEEQP
-272 EIVEETAESS
+272 EIAGETAESA
-282 STLEEEFAQATAE
+282 STLEEEFAQAMAE
-295 NVTVSEPVEEAV
+295 NVPVSEPVEEAVKAFEEMSEQGEEQPEIAEETEESASTLEEEFAQAMAENVPESEPVEEAVKAFEEMSEQAEEQPETAEETAESASTLEEEFAQAKAENVPVSEPVEEAAKELEEITEQTEEQPEIAGETAESASTLEEEFAQAMAENVPESEPVEEAV

-323 AEETAETAES
+323 AG
-333 TSALEEEFAQAMTE
+333 
-347 NAPVSEPVEEAV
+347 
-359 KAFEE
+359 
-364 MSEQAEEQSEIAEE
+364 E

-388 EFAQAMAENI
+388 EFAQAMAEN
-398 PVNEPVEETVK
+398 V
-409 AFEEITEQAEEQP
+409 P
-422 EIAVETAESAS
+422 E
-433 TLEEEFAQAMT
+433 
-444 ENAPVS
+444 
-450 EPVEEAVKELEEI
+450 
-463 AEQAEEQSEI
+463 
-473 AEETAESA
+473 
-481 STLEEE
+481 
-487 FAQAMAENAPV
+487 

-517 EQPEIAEETA
+517 EQPEIAGETA

-536 FAQAMA
+536 FA
-542 ENITVSEPVEEAVK
+542 
-556 AFEEMSE
+556 
-563 QAEEQ
+563 
-568 PEIAEETAESASTLE
+568 
-583 EEFAQAM
+583 
-590 AENAPV
+590 
-596 SEPVEEAVK
+596 
-605 EFEEITEQAEK
+605 
-616 QPEIAVETAESASTL
+616 
-631 EEEFAQ
+631 
-637 AMAENAPVSE
+637 
-647 PVEEAVKEFEEI
+647 
-659 TEQAEEQPEISV
+659 
-671 ETAESANTLEEEIT
+671 

-701 VKAFEEIAE
+701 VKAFEEMSEQGEEQPEIAEETEESASTLEEEFAQAMAENIPESEPVEEAVKAFEEIAE
-710 PVAVEISE
+710 PVAVEIAE
-718 SQAEDMLFENIDNI
+718 SQAEDMLFENI

-765 AMSMI
+765 ARSMI

-802 IPEAQTEKPR
+802 VPEAQTEKTR

-823 YAPVQA
+823 YAPVQT

-895 KTSDTKKYIAQ
+895 KTSDAKKYIAQ

-996 VVDKDTLDFYSAQS
+996 VIDKDTLDFYSAQS

-1068 SDGDVNIPVTEDN
+1068 SDGDVNIPVTDDN

-1088 IPYVKQAIA
+1088 IPYVKQAISE
-1097 DGFCK
+1097 GFCK

>member
-10 AVGTAAA
+10 AIGTAAA
-17 VGAAVYAKR
+17 VGAAVYAKK

-35 KKQRSVTV
+35 KKQKSVTA

-49 VQHKEVI
+49 VQYKEVI
-56 RKPVSEREQTDILKS
+56 RKPVSEGEQTNILKS

-80 EELADRNND
+80 EQLADRNND

-99 NEQKIAPVNFTFVQS
+99 NEQEIAPVNFTFVQS

-133 LEKPI
+133 LEKPF

-155 ITANQTAAAESVDET
+155 ITANQTAAAESVAPTEAVDET
-170 KADAATYDEYEAAAI
+170 KTDVATDDEYEAAAI

-192 EEQESEAEQMKLE
+192 EEQESKAEQMKLE

-212 PIASA
+212 PIANA
-217 VRELADIQPVTDGAN
+217 VRELADIQPVTD
-232 DVSVERM
+232 DVSNVSIERM

-256 AVKELE
+256 AAKELE
-262 EITEQAEEQP
+262 EIAEQTEEQP
-272 EIVEETAESS
+272 EIVEETEESA
-282 STLEEEFAQATAE
+282 STLEEEFAQAMAE
-295 NVTVSEPVEEAV
+295 KVPVCEPVEEAV
-307 KAFEEMSEQ
+307 KAFEKMSEQ
-316 AEEQPEI
+316 TEEQPEI
-323 AEETAETAES
+323 AEETE
-333 TSALEEEFAQAMTE
+333 
-347 NAPVSEPVEEAV
+347 
-359 KAFEE
+359 
-364 MSEQAEEQSEIAEE
+364 
-378 TAESASTLEE
+378 ESASTLEE
-388 EFAQAMAENI
+388 EFAQAMAEN
-398 PVNEPVEETVK
+398 V
-409 AFEEITEQAEEQP
+409 
-422 EIAVETAESAS
+422 
-433 TLEEEFAQAMT
+433 
-444 ENAPVS
+444 
-450 EPVEEAVKELEEI
+450 
-463 AEQAEEQSEI
+463 
-473 AEETAESA
+473 
-481 STLEEE
+481 
-487 FAQAMAENAPV
+487 PV

-517 EQPEIAEETA
+517 EQPEIAGETA

-536 FAQAMA
+536 FA
-542 ENITVSEPVEEAVK
+542 
-556 AFEEMSE
+556 
-563 QAEEQ
+563 
-568 PEIAEETAESASTLE
+568 
-583 EEFAQAM
+583 
-590 AENAPV
+590 
-596 SEPVEEAVK
+596 
-605 EFEEITEQAEK
+605 
-616 QPEIAVETAESASTL
+616 
-631 EEEFAQ
+631 
-637 AMAENAPVSE
+637 
-647 PVEEAVKEFEEI
+647 
-659 TEQAEEQPEISV
+659 
-671 ETAESANTLEEEIT
+671 

-710 PVAVEISE
+710 PVAVEIAE

-765 AMSMI
+765 ARSMI

-797 PVIQT
+797 PVMQT
-802 IPEAQTEKPR
+802 VPEAQTEKTR

-823 YAPVQA
+823 YAPVQT

-849 ADDEPVEKKTF
+849 SDDEPVEKKTF

-895 KTSDTKKYIAQ
+895 KTSDAKKYIAQ

-996 VVDKDTLDFYSAQS
+996 VIDKDTLDFYSAQS

-1068 SDGDVNIPVTEDN
+1068 SDGDVNIPVTDDN
-1081 FCTYDRE
+1081 FCTYDRD
-1088 IPYVKQAIA
+1088 IPYVKQAISE
-1097 DGFCK
+1097 GFCK

>member
-10 AVGTAAA
+10 AIGTAAA

-35 KKQRSVTV
+35 KKQKSVTA

-49 VQHKEVI
+49 VQYKEVI
-56 RKPVSEREQTDILKS
+56 RKPVSEGEQTNILKS

-80 EELADRNND
+80 EQLADRNND

-99 NEQKIAPVNFTFVQS
+99 NEQEIAPVNFTFVQS

-133 LEKPI
+133 LEKPF

-155 ITANQTAAAESVDET
+155 ITANQTAVAESVAPTEAVDET
-170 KADAATYDEYEAAAI
+170 KTDVATDDEYEAAAI

-192 EEQESEAEQMKLE
+192 EEQESKAEQMKLE

-212 PIASA
+212 PIANA
-217 VRELADIQPVTDGAN
+217 VRELADIQPVTDDVSN
-232 DVSVERM
+232 VSVERM

-262 EITEQAEEQP
+262 EITEQTEEQP
-272 EIVEETAESS
+272 EIAEETEESA
-282 STLEEEFAQATAE
+282 STLEEELAQAMAE
-295 NVTVSEPVEEAV
+295 NIPESEPVEEAV

-316 AEEQPEI
+316 GEEQPE
-323 AEETAETAES
+323 T
-333 TSALEEEFAQAMTE
+333 
-347 NAPVSEPVEEAV
+347 
-359 KAFEE
+359 
-364 MSEQAEEQSEIAEE
+364 AEE

-388 EFAQAMAENI
+388 EFAQAMAEN
-398 PVNEPVEETVK
+398 V
-409 AFEEITEQAEEQP
+409 P
-422 EIAVETAESAS
+422 E
-433 TLEEEFAQAMT
+433 
-444 ENAPVS
+444 
-450 EPVEEAVKELEEI
+450 
-463 AEQAEEQSEI
+463 
-473 AEETAESA
+473 
-481 STLEEE
+481 
-487 FAQAMAENAPV
+487 

-504 AVKAFEEMSEQAE
+504 AVKAFEEMSGQTE
-517 EQPEIAEETA
+517 EKPETAEETA
-527 ESASTLEEE
+527 ESSSTLEEE
-536 FAQAMA
+536 FAQAKA
-542 ENITVSEPVEEAVK
+542 ENI
-556 AFEEMSE
+556 
-563 QAEEQ
+563 
-568 PEIAEETAESASTLE
+568 PE
-583 EEFAQAM
+583 
-590 AENAPV
+590 
-596 SEPVEEAVK
+596 
-605 EFEEITEQAEK
+605 
-616 QPEIAVETAESASTL
+616 
-631 EEEFAQ
+631 
-637 AMAENAPVSE
+637 
-647 PVEEAVKEFEEI
+647 
-659 TEQAEEQPEISV
+659 
-671 ETAESANTLEEEIT
+671 
-685 QAMAENVP
+685 
-693 VSEPVEEA
+693 SEPVEEA

-710 PVAVEISE
+710 PVAVEIAE
-718 SQAEDMLFENIDNI
+718 SQAEDMLFENI

-765 AMSMI
+765 ARSMI

-802 IPEAQTEKPR
+802 VPEAQTEKTR

-823 YAPVQA
+823 YAPVQT

-895 KTSDTKKYIAQ
+895 KTSDAKKYIAQ

-996 VVDKDTLDFYSAQS
+996 VIDKDTLDFYSAQS

-1068 SDGDVNIPVTEDN
+1068 SDGDVNIPVTDDN
-1081 FCTYDRE
+1081 FCTYDRD
-1088 IPYVKQAIA
+1088 IPYVKQAISE
-1097 DGFCK
+1097 GFCK

>member
-35 KKQRSVTV
+35 KKQKSVTA

-49 VQHKEVI
+49 VQYKEVI
-56 RKPVSEREQTDILKS
+56 RKPVSEGEQTNILKS

-80 EELADRNND
+80 EQLADRNND

-99 NEQKIAPVNFTFVQS
+99 NEQEIAPVNFTFVQS

-133 LEKPI
+133 LEKPF

-155 ITANQTAAAESVDET
+155 ITANQTTAAESVAPTEAVDET
-170 KADAATYDEYEAAAI
+170 KTDVATDDEYEAAAI

-192 EEQESEAEQMKLE
+192 EEQESKAEQMKLE

-212 PIASA
+212 PIANA
-217 VRELADIQPVTDGAN
+217 VRELADIQPVTDDVSN
-232 DVSVERM
+232 VSVERM

-256 AVKELE
+256 AAKELE
-262 EITEQAEEQP
+262 EITEQ
-272 EIVEETAESS
+272 T
-282 STLEEEFAQATAE
+282 
-295 NVTVSEPVEEAV
+295 
-307 KAFEEMSEQ
+307 
-316 AEEQPEI
+316 EEQPEI
-323 AEETAETAES
+323 AEETE
-333 TSALEEEFAQAMTE
+333 
-347 NAPVSEPVEEAV
+347 
-359 KAFEE
+359 
-364 MSEQAEEQSEIAEE
+364 
-378 TAESASTLEE
+378 ESASTLEE

-398 PVNEPVEETVK
+398 PE
-409 AFEEITEQAEEQP
+409 
-422 EIAVETAESAS
+422 
-433 TLEEEFAQAMT
+433 
-444 ENAPVS
+444 
-450 EPVEEAVKELEEI
+450 
-463 AEQAEEQSEI
+463 
-473 AEETAESA
+473 
-481 STLEEE
+481 
-487 FAQAMAENAPV
+487 
-498 SEPVEE
+498 
-504 AVKAFEEMSEQAE
+504 
-517 EQPEIAEETA
+517 
-527 ESASTLEEE
+527 
-536 FAQAMA
+536 
-542 ENITVSEPVEEAVK
+542 
-556 AFEEMSE
+556 
-563 QAEEQ
+563 
-568 PEIAEETAESASTLE
+568 
-583 EEFAQAM
+583 
-590 AENAPV
+590 
-596 SEPVEEAVK
+596 
-605 EFEEITEQAEK
+605 
-616 QPEIAVETAESASTL
+616 
-631 EEEFAQ
+631 
-637 AMAENAPVSE
+637 
-647 PVEEAVKEFEEI
+647 
-659 TEQAEEQPEISV
+659 
-671 ETAESANTLEEEIT
+671 
-685 QAMAENVP
+685 
-693 VSEPVEEA
+693 SEPVEEA

-710 PVAVEISE
+710 PVAVEIAE
-718 SQAEDMLFENIDNI
+718 SQAEDMLFENI

-765 AMSMI
+765 ARSMI

-797 PVIQT
+797 PVMQT
-802 IPEAQTEKPR
+802 VPEAQTEKTR

-823 YAPVQA
+823 YAPVQT

-895 KTSDTKKYIAQ
+895 KTSDAKKCIAQ

-996 VVDKDTLDFYSAQS
+996 VIDKDTLDFYSAQS

-1088 IPYVKQAIA
+1088 IPYVKQAIT

>member
-10 AVGTAAA
+10 AIGTAAA

-35 KKQRSVTV
+35 KKQKSVTA

-49 VQHKEVI
+49 VQYKEVI
-56 RKPVSEREQTDILKS
+56 RKPVSEGEQTNILKS

-80 EELADRNND
+80 EQLADRNND

-99 NEQKIAPVNFTFVQS
+99 NEQEIAPVNFTFVQS

-126 VFDHFNR
+126 VFNHFNR
-133 LEKPI
+133 LEKPF

-155 ITANQTAAAESVDET
+155 ITENQTAVAESVAPTEAVDET
-170 KADAATYDEYEAAAI
+170 KTDVATDDEYEAAAI

-192 EEQESEAEQMKLE
+192 EEQESKAEQMKLE

-212 PIASA
+212 PIANA
-217 VRELADIQPVTDGAN
+217 VRELADIQPVTDDVSN
-232 DVSVERM
+232 VSVERM

-256 AVKELE
+256 AAKEFE
-262 EITEQAEEQP
+262 EIAEQTEEQP
-272 EIVEETAESS
+272 EIVEETAESA
-282 STLEEEFAQATAE
+282 STLEEEFAQAMAE
-295 NVTVSEPVEEAV
+295 NV
-307 KAFEEMSEQ
+307 
-316 AEEQPEI
+316 
-323 AEETAETAES
+323 
-333 TSALEEEFAQAMTE
+333 
-347 NAPVSEPVEEAV
+347 PVSEPVEEAV

-364 MSEQAEEQSEIAEE
+364 MSEQTEEQPEIAEETEESASTLEEELAQAMAENIPESEPVEEAVKAFEKMSEQTEEQPETAEE

-398 PVNEPVEETVK
+398 PESEPVEEAVK
-409 AFEEITEQAEEQP
+409 AFEEMSEQAEEQP
-422 EIAVETAESAS
+422 ETAEETAESAS
-433 TLEEEFAQAMT
+433 TLEEEFAQAKA
-444 ENAPVS
+444 ENIPES
-450 EPVEEAVKELEEI
+450 EPVEEAVKEFEEMS
-463 AEQAEEQSEI
+463 EQTEEQPEI

-487 FAQAMAENAPV
+487 FAQAKAENVPE

-504 AVKAFEEMSEQAE
+504 AVKAFEEMSEQTE

-542 ENITVSEPVEEAVK
+542 ENVPESEPVEEAVK
-556 AFEEMSE
+556 AFEEMSG
-563 QAEEQ
+563 QTEEK
-568 PEIAEETAESASTLE
+568 PETAEETAESSSTLE
-583 EEFAQAM
+583 EEFAQAK
-590 AENAPV
+590 AEN
-596 SEPVEEAVK
+596 
-605 EFEEITEQAEK
+605 I
-616 QPEIAVETAESASTL
+616 PE
-631 EEEFAQ
+631 
-637 AMAENAPVSE
+637 
-647 PVEEAVKEFEEI
+647 
-659 TEQAEEQPEISV
+659 
-671 ETAESANTLEEEIT
+671 
-685 QAMAENVP
+685 
-693 VSEPVEEA
+693 SEPVEEA

-710 PVAVEISE
+710 PVAVEIAE
-718 SQAEDMLFENIDNI
+718 SQAEDMLFENI

-765 AMSMI
+765 ARSMI

-802 IPEAQTEKPR
+802 VPEAQTEKTR

-823 YAPVQA
+823 YAPVQT

-895 KTSDTKKYIAQ
+895 KTSDAKKYIAQ

-996 VVDKDTLDFYSAQS
+996 VIDKDTLDFYSAQS

-1068 SDGDVNIPVTEDN
+1068 SDGDVNIPVTDDN
-1081 FCTYDRE
+1081 FCTYDRD
-1088 IPYVKQAIA
+1088 IPYVKQAISE
-1097 DGFCK
+1097 GFCK